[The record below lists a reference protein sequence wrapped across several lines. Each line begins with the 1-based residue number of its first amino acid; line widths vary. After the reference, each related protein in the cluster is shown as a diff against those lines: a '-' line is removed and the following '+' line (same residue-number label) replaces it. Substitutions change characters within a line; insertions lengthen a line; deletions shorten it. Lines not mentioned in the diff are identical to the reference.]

1 MLLDIFLKLI
11 FPLNLNHLIRLH
23 SYIILSCIIFMDPM
37 EDQLGHV
44 DRAEYGLS
52 IRFFN
57 CLYGN
62 KYLLT
67 YTMALA

>member
-1 MLLDIFLKLI
+1 
-11 FPLNLNHLIRLH
+11 
-23 SYIILSCIIFMDPM
+23 MDPM

-52 IRFFN
+52 IRFFFIV
-57 CLYGN
+57 LYGN

-67 YTMALA
+67 YLLTSRKEQGEIPVK